1 MFQDKIIYNILPT
14 QSTLFHACITDTDVC
29 HLCNLE
35 SQSLRHML
43 ITCKDF
49 QKTFFVLVVSQ
60 IDHKSLYCYEVF
72 FFLTDFVFPD

>member
-35 SQSLRHML
+35 SQSLRHNYVNHL
-43 ITCKDF
+43 YPLR
-49 QKTFFVLVVSQ
+49 FVRV
-60 IDHKSLYCYEVF
+60 
-72 FFLTDFVFPD
+72 FLTDAKKDLIKN